1 MRAMEKKNKVFAE
14 RLMLTRCRGLITQE
28 ELAEMVGVS
37 GQTIS
42 AYERNIQT
50 PSLDVAVGIADA
62 LGVSLD
68 WLAGREE
75 ATTDMSRWI
84 SVEDRL
90 PTSIVNKVI
99 VRCKNGYVGFGHYE
113 KYNGKEVWYNLESQK
128 PFTDWDIEDCETYE
142 ITHWMP
148 LPEPPK
154 ED

>member
-1 MRAMEKKNKVFAE
+1 MEKKNKVFAE
-14 RLMLTRCRGLITQE
+14 RLMLTRRSGSITQE

-50 PSLDVAVGIADA
+50 PSLDIAVGIADA
-62 LGVSLD
+62 LDVSLD

-99 VRCKNGYVGFGHYE
+99 VRCKCGYVGFGHYE
-113 KYNGKEVWYNLESQK
+113 KYHGKEVWYNLESQK

-148 LPEPPK
+148 LPEPPRK
-154 ED
+154 EAE

>member
-1 MRAMEKKNKVFAE
+1 
-14 RLMLTRCRGLITQE
+14 
-28 ELAEMVGVS
+28 
-37 GQTIS
+37 
-42 AYERNIQT
+42 
-50 PSLDVAVGIADA
+50 
-62 LGVSLD
+62 
-68 WLAGREE
+68 
-75 ATTDMSRWI
+75 MSEWI

-148 LPEPPK
+148 LPEPPREEAK
-154 ED
+154 